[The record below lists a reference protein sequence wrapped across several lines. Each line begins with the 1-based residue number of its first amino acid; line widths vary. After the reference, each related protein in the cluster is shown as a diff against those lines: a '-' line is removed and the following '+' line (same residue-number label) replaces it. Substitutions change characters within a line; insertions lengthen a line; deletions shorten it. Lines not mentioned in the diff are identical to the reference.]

1 MGLKRKHRSSGTYL
15 ADVTKW
21 NGMSRTQKKK
31 LLLELQKNYKN
42 VRIIVFR
49 GGNVKMLGFL
59 YVYHEDWR
67 RKYGSEY
74 NKLKNGLISNGV
86 YRRLNFSK
94 SVHPFQFS
102 MFTTLVEKKTNRK
115 VLDDVPFWE
124 VMPHLRKLSAGKI
137 WLATPSA
144 YLKHILSSSKFTK
157 KVRQKWI
164 GLLKYYLI
172 EPSGDYLLLPTITS
186 QKLYV
191 RNNAKAEDFRKMLPN
206 MISDA
211 LKYKDHAG
219 YFALKLNKLDD
230 SLNKAKYFME
240 RHNSNF
246 TFLIM
251 RKANAFYQA
260 RGMLSFMKRGNWVPN
275 KLKCYEMK

>member
-1 MGLKRKHRSSGTYL
+1 
-15 ADVTKW
+15 
-21 NGMSRTQKKK
+21 
-31 LLLELQKNYKN
+31 
-42 VRIIVFR
+42 
-49 GGNVKMLGFL
+49 
-59 YVYHEDWR
+59 
-67 RKYGSEY
+67 
-74 NKLKNGLISNGV
+74 
-86 YRRLNFSK
+86 
-94 SVHPFQFS
+94 
-102 MFTTLVEKKTNRK
+102 
-115 VLDDVPFWE
+115 
-124 VMPHLRKLSAGKI
+124 
-137 WLATPSA
+137 
-144 YLKHILSSSKFTK
+144 
-157 KVRQKWI
+157 
-164 GLLKYYLI
+164 
-172 EPSGDYLLLPTITS
+172 
-186 QKLYV
+186 
-191 RNNAKAEDFRKMLPN
+191 